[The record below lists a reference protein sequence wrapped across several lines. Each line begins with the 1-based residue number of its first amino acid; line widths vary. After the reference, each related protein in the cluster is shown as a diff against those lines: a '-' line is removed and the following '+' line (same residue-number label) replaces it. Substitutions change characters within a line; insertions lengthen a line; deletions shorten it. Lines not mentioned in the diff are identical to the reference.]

1 MCSPALVRPQLLPS
15 GGKKPSDIPVLG
27 LRLHLGGS
35 QSSTVVLQSL
45 VLKV

>member
-15 GGKKPSDIPVLG
+15 EGKKPSDIPALG
-27 LRLHLGGS
+27 LRLLLGVS
-35 QSSTVVLQSL
+35 QSSAVVLQSL